1 MRKLIDGIT
10 LISALLTL
18 TMTGG
23 VLYSYFYIT
32 NPENQEKT
40 KEFVMDEIKKM
51 LPDVMPKMPKVTG
64 NAIPSKPFSIL
75 GK

>member
-1 MRKLIDGIT
+1 MRKLLDAIT
-10 LISALLTL
+10 IIGFLLTL

-40 KEFVMDEIKKM
+40 KGFVMDEIKKM
-51 LPDVMPKMPKVTG
+51 LPDVMPKIPTG
-64 NAIPSKPFSIL
+64 TGKAIPTKPF
-75 GK
+75 